1 LTWSLWP
8 WFLLLLLKFCRDGD
22 DDGDDGGGG
31 GRFVDTEAKTTVSP
45 ILSVIEPFGV
55 VGDDVVSKCHV

>member
-1 LTWSLWP
+1 
-8 WFLLLLLKFCRDGD
+8 LKFCRDGD